1 MNLCNTSMS
10 PKNKFPSL
18 NNNYISKIIFRRRTR
33 IQNRLRLNNILRIF
47 RQNMLLRKK
56 NIFPLN
62 ISFGVNTHDGNESY
76 MEDFVVAQE
85 INDTIVLAIFDGHK
99 GDDVSKMCAEML
111 PSVINL
117 PNKKIIPALD
127 DIAMERNLKGGSTAL
142 VIIIRK
148 KKKIIQVSRVSDSEA
163 IYFSLNEGF
172 TFKNCKELAKCNHA
186 PDSLKEFNRLKKDFP
201 GKEFNLVYANAR
213 RKKPQKPAFVQDK
226 TGKWITNPDGGHDIS
241 DVNGGWGS
249 YFENDYGV
257 GRATVRSV
265 GNIDFKPIGMISTPS
280 TEKLKINAGDNGVIV
295 MGSDGLFDGFTREE
309 IYAIVARPDLI
320 GNGPAASKELLE
332 AALSTT
338 QERFGSFVVDNIS
351 VIVTYIKA

>member
-1 MNLCNTSMS
+1 MNSHNISMS
-10 PKNKFPSL
+10 PINKFSSL
-18 NNNYISKIIFRRRTR
+18 NKNCLGKIIFRRRTC
-33 IQNRLRLNNILRIF
+33 IQNRIRRNNILRIF
-47 RQNMLLRKK
+47 YQNMLCKK

-62 ISFGVNTHDGNESY
+62 ISFGANTHDGNESY

-85 INDTIVLAIFDGHK
+85 IKDDVVLAIFDGHK

-117 PNKKIIPALD
+117 QNKKIIPTLD
-127 DIAMERNLKGGSTAL
+127 DIAVMRDLKGGSTAL
-142 VIIIRK
+142 VVIIRK
-148 KKKIIQVSRVSDSEA
+148 RKRIIQISRVSDSEA
-163 IYFSLNEGF
+163 IYFLLKEGS
-172 TFKNCKELAKCNHA
+172 TFKDCKELAKCNHA

-226 TGKWITNPDGGHDIS
+226 TGKWISNPEGGHDIS

-265 GNIDFKPIGMISTPS
+265 GNIDFKPLGMISTPS
-280 TEKLKINAGDNGVIV
+280 TEKLQINAGDNGVIV
-295 MGSDGLFDGFTREE
+295 MGSDGLFDGFKREE
-309 IYAIVARPDLI
+309 IYAIVTRPDLV
-320 GNGPAASKELLE
+320 GNGPAASQALLE

-338 QERFGSFVVDNIS
+338 QKRFGSFVVDNIS